1 VAKIKVKEI
10 REAKGISQESIAKEL
25 GITQASYSYKENGK
39 RGFSVKELLILEVI
53 LEASIS
59 ELFADIKKGI

>member
-1 VAKIKVKEI
+1 MKVKEY
-10 REAKGISQESIAKEL
+10 RKLKGYTQEELAEKL
-25 GITQASYSYKENGK
+25 GIKQNTYSEKENGK
-39 RGFSVKELLILEVI
+39 RGFNVKELLMLEVI

>member
-10 REAKGISQESIAKEL
+10 REAKGITQEAIAKEL

-39 RGFSVKELLILEVI
+39 RGFKPKELLLLEKILNV
-53 LEASIS
+53 SIR
-59 ELFADIKKGI
+59 EMFGE